1 MVRVIPKRQ
10 SDEIT
15 TYKNDF
21 ATGSVIATTTDQTA
35 LIFMPEQREITI
47 YIYNKDTAV
56 TDTIKIYACRPD
68 KSGDANVDWH
78 QFTDIISVGPN
89 ARSAPIRL
97 TGKYH
102 RLKITVTGSANA
114 TQPTEVVAEW

>member
-21 ATGSVIATTTDQTA
+21 ATGSVTATTSVQTA
-35 LIFMPEQREITI
+35 LTFMPEQREITI

-68 KSGDANVDWH
+68 KSGSADDDWH
-78 QFTDIISVGPN
+78 QFTDTISIGPN
-89 ARSAPIRL
+89 TRSAPIRL

-102 RLKITVTGSANA
+102 RIKITVTGSANA
-114 TQPTEVVAEW
+114 TAVTEVVAEW